1 MSLTFKWF
9 ILGMLFLLSIF
20 GSLQGIE
27 GIFKGSSL
35 AVAEL
40 IVSIIT
46 FFVIAYIICG
56 EER

>member
-1 MSLTFKWF
+1 MNSAFKCF

-20 GSLQGIE
+20 GIIQGIE

-46 FFVIAYIICG
+46 FFVIVYIIYG
-56 EER
+56 DEK

>member
-27 GIFKGSSL
+27 GVFKGSFL
-35 AVAEL
+35 AIAEL
-40 IVSIIT
+40 LVSIIT

>member
-1 MSLTFKWF
+1 MNSAFECF

-20 GSLQGIE
+20 GIIQGIE

-40 IVSIIT
+40 LVSIIT
-46 FFVIAYIICG
+46 FFVIVYIIYG
-56 EER
+56 DER

>member
-1 MSLTFKWF
+1 MNSAFECF

-20 GSLQGIE
+20 GIIQGIE

-40 IVSIIT
+40 IVSVIT
-46 FFVIAYIICG
+46 FFVIAYIIYG
-56 EER
+56 DER

>member
-1 MSLTFKWF
+1 MNSAFECF

-20 GSLQGIE
+20 GIIQGIE

-56 EER
+56 DER